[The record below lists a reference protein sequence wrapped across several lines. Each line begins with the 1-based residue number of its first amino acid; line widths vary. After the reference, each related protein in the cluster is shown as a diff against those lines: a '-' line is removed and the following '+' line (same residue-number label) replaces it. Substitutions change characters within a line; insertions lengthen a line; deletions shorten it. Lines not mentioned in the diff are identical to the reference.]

1 VAGTITALK
10 FQQHKKERVSVYLDG
25 EYAFGLP
32 AMEAARLRRGQ
43 VLSDAEVVALQALDE
58 QQRTFEQ
65 AVRFLGYRPRS
76 RAEMVRYL
84 RRKRIT
90 EEVASDVLARLE
102 EAGYLDDEAFARFW
116 VENRQRFRPRSQRA
130 LDFELRQKGVSR
142 PTVEDVVS
150 EQDDEAAAW
159 QAIEGRLAKWS
170 GMEPDELRR
179 KIAGYL
185 ARRGFRYETISHT
198 FRRACRALQIED

>member
-10 FQQHKKERVSVYLDG
+10 FQQHNKERVSVYLDG

-32 AMEAARLRRGQ
+32 AMEASRLRRGQ
-43 VLSDAEVVALQALDE
+43 VLSDAEVAALQALDE
-58 QQRTFEQ
+58 QQHTFEQ

-84 RRKRIT
+84 RRKRIS

-102 EAGYLDDEAFARFW
+102 KAGYLDDEAFARFW

-159 QAIEGRLAKWS
+159 QAIEGRLSRWS

-198 FRRACRALQIED
+198 FRRACQALQIED